1 MVMERKE
8 REKKNTENHYHLMQE
23 NVQGI
28 LFSCCQFLQKLPS
41 SEHAMNSKYVLHF
54 QEERRGL
61 SSIKYF
67 ITILITYLN
76 PFIYEFVYLMKK
88 SD

>member
-1 MVMERKE
+1 
-8 REKKNTENHYHLMQE
+8 MQE

-28 LFSCCQFLQKLPS
+28 LFSYCQFLQKLPA
-41 SEHAMNSKYVLHF
+41 SEHTINSKYILQF

-67 ITILITYLN
+67 ILILITYLN
-76 PFIYEFVYLMKK
+76 PFINDFVYLMEK